1 MMEDNFN
8 YPKICADLISDL
20 KEREK
25 EVISRRFALNGKTR
39 ETLES
44 IGQDFGV
51 SRERVRQIQ
60 KVAMEKIKPK
70 LSQYQK
76 VFQSFLEYFKKFG
89 NLRKEE
95 NVLAELGKG
104 KFQGEVYFLL
114 TLQKP
119 SGKDETKS
127 QRPHFQRLG
136 ENNDFYSSWT
146 TDLKSFNLAKEI
158 IDSLILQL
166 QKIHRP
172 LRFDEL
178 NSGVEPH
185 FEKEI
190 LLSFL
195 EISKKIQKN
204 PEGLYGLKDWPE
216 INPRGIKDKAYL
228 VFKKIGKPLHFT
240 DIAKLIEGSHL
251 PTVHN
256 ELIKDS
262 RFVLVGRGIYALS
275 EWGYTPGEVKEVI
288 FKILNESQKPLK
300 KEEILEKVLSQRL
313 VKENTILLNLSNKKY
328 FSRDSQGRYR
338 PKSEVI

>member
-1 MMEDNFN
+1 MRFN
-8 YPKICADLISDL
+8 YSKICSDLISGL

-25 EVISRRFALNGKTR
+25 EVISRRFALNGLKR

-44 IGQDFGV
+44 IGEDFGIT
-51 SRERVRQIQ
+51 RERVRQIQ
-60 KVAMEKIKPK
+60 KVAIEKMKPK
-70 LSQYQK
+70 LNQYQE
-76 VFQSFLEYFKKFG
+76 VFQYFREYFKKFG

-95 NVLAELGKG
+95 NVLAELGG
-104 KFQGEVYFLL
+104 KNWKGEVYFLL
-114 TLQKP
+114 TIQKP
-119 SGKDETKS
+119 
-127 QRPHFQRLG
+127 FQRFL
-136 ENNDFYSSWT
+136 ENNDFYSLWT
-146 TDLKSFNLAKEI
+146 TDLDFFLLARKI

-178 NSGVEPH
+178 NPGVEPH

-204 PEGLYGLKDWPE
+204 SEGLYGLKDWPE

-240 DIAKLIEGSHL
+240 EISKLIEGSHL
-251 PTVHN
+251 QTVHN
-256 ELIKDS
+256 ELIKDA
-262 RFVLVGRGIYALS
+262 RFVLVGRGTYALA
-275 EWGYTPGEVKEVI
+275 EWGYLPGQVKEVI
-288 FKILNESQKPLK
+288 LKILKGAQKPLK

-338 PKSEVI
+338 PKTEII

>member
-1 MMEDNFN
+1 MENNFN
-8 YPKICADLISDL
+8 YSKICSDLISDL

-25 EVISRRFALNGKTR
+25 EVISRRFALNGLKR

-44 IGQDFGV
+44 IGQDFGIT
-51 SRERVRQIQ
+51 RERVRQIQ
-60 KVAMEKIKPK
+60 MVAMEKIKPK

-76 VFQSFLEYFKKFG
+76 VFQYFREYFKKFG

-95 NVLAELGKG
+95 TALFELGGENWKD
-104 KFQGEVYFLL
+104 EVYFLL
-114 TLQKP
+114 SLQKP
-119 SGKDETKS
+119 
-127 QRPHFQRLG
+127 FQRLG
-136 ENNDFYSSWT
+136 ENNDFYSFWLIDKDS
-146 TDLKSFNLAKEI
+146 LKPAKETINFLFQKLQKLGKPLAKKEL
-158 IDSLILQL
+158 SSFL
-166 QKIHRP
+166 P
-172 LRFDEL
+172 LEETVWDKRFI
-178 NSGVEPH
+178 SS
-185 FEKEI
+185 I
-190 LLSFL
+190 L

-204 PEGLYGLKDWPE
+204 KEGLYGLKDWPE

-251 PTVHN
+251 QTVHN

-275 EWGYTPGEVKEVI
+275 EWGYLPGQVKEVI
-288 FKILNESQKPLK
+288 WKILKESEKPLK

-328 FSRDSQGRYR
+328 FIRDSQGRYR
-338 PKSEVI
+338 PKTEVI